1 MYRHVIF
8 SYWILFSL
16 QNLYAQSL
24 PQLPVGDFVNNIF
37 KESYKIT
44 SSIDKTNAKV
54 LARMNRKT
62 CKLRNKLMQKD
73 SALAYRLD
81 SLLGLAE
88 NETQHFESAY
98 NSYLDTLTWSIRF
111 LTAENPLNHHSVKAI
126 EQIKNVENT
135 LLKSNQIAG
144 RLDLLKQALQN
155 QFPGYG
161 EINKYLK
168 HINKEAY
175 YFSSKIKEYKSLL
188 KDRKKLTAEVLSALY
203 KNKRFT
209 QFFKQNS
216 TLASYFNSPASP
228 NPEMQTR
235 AMVQQLI
242 AQRLSNSA
250 IIQNRLDAATS
261 ELSQLQ
267 QRSSDLLQ
275 KQNDEKM
282 PDFKPN
288 SQHNKSFLKRLEVG
302 YNIGPEGSTGILP
315 GSTNLAI
322 QVGYRINDNNVVGLG
337 TAYRLGVGKP
347 FKNIKLSNEGVS
359 FRSYVDIKFWKGYWI
374 SGGFEYNYLQTFASL
389 RAVYNLDIWQKS
401 GLLGLS
407 KKYKAGK
414 KEAKIQIL
422 WDFLSYGNIPR
433 SQPILIRFGYNLK

>member
-1 MYRHVIF
+1 MYRLIVF
-8 SYWILFSL
+8 SCWILFSL
-16 QNLYAQSL
+16 QSLYAQSL
-24 PQLPVGDFVNNIF
+24 PQLPVGDFVNDIF
-37 KESYKIT
+37 NQSYKMS
-44 SSIDKTNAKV
+44 SSINKANAKV
-54 LARMNRKT
+54 LSRIDRKT
-62 CKLRNKLMQKD
+62 YKLRNKLMQKD
-73 SALAYRLD
+73 SVLAYRLD

-88 NETQHFESAY
+88 NETHHIEKAY
-98 NSYLDTLTWSIRF
+98 NSYLDTLTCSIRF
-111 LTAENPLNHHSVKAI
+111 LTAGNPLNQHSVKAI
-126 EQIKNVENT
+126 EQIKNVENSF
-135 LLKSNQIAG
+135 LKSNQIAG

-175 YFSSKIKEYKSLL
+175 YFSSKRKEYKSLL

-216 TLASYFNSPASP
+216 ALASYFNSPSSP

-242 AQRLSNSA
+242 AQRLSNGS

-275 KQNDEKM
+275 KQHEDNM

-288 SQHNKSFLKRLEVG
+288 SQRNKSFLKRIEVG

-315 GSTNLAI
+315 GSTNLAM
-322 QVGYRINDNNVVGLG
+322 QVGYRINDNSVAGIG
-337 TAYRLGVGKP
+337 TAYRLGIGKP
-347 FKNIKLSNEGVS
+347 FKNIKLSNEGLS
-359 FRSYVDIKFWKGYWI
+359 FRSYVDLKFWKSYWI

-389 RAVYNLDIWQKS
+389 RAVYSLDIWQKS
-401 GLLGLS
+401 GLLGLC